1 MKRIFSLLLLAGLAG
16 GSTVMAQP
24 QTGRQ
29 LFTYE
34 RYQSAVTAMQK
45 TVSEVPTDAD
55 AWYWLI
61 RSQLALNKAADA
73 AGTLN
78 RIPADLQNNPLM
90 QVARGAVALYQGDST
105 TATTLFETAIGTK
118 RKKDPAIQLAVAEV
132 MIQAPNGNTHAA
144 IALLEQAADRDKHNA
159 AIYTA
164 MGDAYRKLYNGS
176 GAVRAYEAAIQED
189 KNNVQ
194 AYYKIGKIYQ
204 TQNNV
209 EVFSEY
215 FNKAIAIDSS
225 FGPVYYPL
233 YYYYYYRDVNKARE
247 YLTRFIAHTDP
258 DINNQ
263 YMLTD
268 LYYVSQQYPAAIAEA
283 NKLIAQE
290 GASVKPRIY
299 KLLAYS
305 YDGLKDYA
313 HAETYLKNYFE
324 KENDS
329 NYVSRDFDLMARI
342 ADGKSQPEEAAAWY
356 EKAFELEKDSTQK
369 IEYVKKITAFYKGQK
384 DYTHQAEWMSKLY
397 DLHANLTN
405 VDLFNWGVAW
415 YNAAQYEKADSVFGI
430 YATKYPDQSFG
441 YYWRARSNAAIDTAM
456 ETGIAIPHY
465 ENLIAVAS
473 KDTANANNKKWLIQ
487 AYGYVAA
494 YKVNKEKEYEEALE
508 CYDKILALDP
518 ANNDAVRYKELL
530 EKMIDSPSKEDKKPH

>member
-1 MKRIFSLLLLAGLAG
+1 MKRIFFMLVLAGLAG
-16 GSTVMAQP
+16 TGTVMAQP

-45 TVSEVPTDAD
+45 AVSEVPTDAD

-78 RIPADLQNNPLM
+78 RIPADLQNTPLM

-118 RKKDPAIQLAVAEV
+118 RKKDPLIQLAVAEV
-132 MIQAPNGNTHAA
+132 MIQAPHGNPLAA

-176 GAVRAYEAAIQED
+176 GAVRAYEQAIAED

-247 YLTRFIAHTDP
+247 YLNQYIAHTDP

-290 GASVKPRIY
+290 GESVKPRIY

-305 YDGLKDYA
+305 YDGLKDYT
-313 HAETYLKNYFE
+313 HAETYLKTYFE

-329 NYVSRDFDLMARI
+329 NYVSKDFDLMARI
-342 ADGKSQPEEAAAWY
+342 AVGNNQQQQAATWY
-356 EKAFELEKDSTQK
+356 EKAYELEKDSTQK

-384 DYTHQAEWMSKLY
+384 DYTHQAEWMGKLY

-430 YATKYPDQSFG
+430 YASKYPDQSFG

-473 KDTANANNKKWLIQ
+473 KDTANVNNKKWLIQ
-487 AYGYVAA
+487 AYGYIAA
-494 YKVNKEKEYEEALE
+494 YKVNKEKEYDEALE
-508 CYDKILALDP
+508 CYDRILELDP

-530 EKMIDSPSKEDKKPH
+530 GKMIDSASKEDKKPH